1 MAWNTAV
8 FRLQEIDT
16 TLTAIKRLLGE
27 LEDALKDDRALREA
41 QEHAKTAA
49 RAAAAARKAQKDL
62 EFELQRVD
70 TERQQKESQ
79 LYGGSVHN
87 ARELQDLQAKV
98 KSLRQHKGELED
110 ALLEAMM
117 AQEEAT
123 AAANEAEVSLRAA
136 EAEWQKSQTA
146 LTTEREALIA
156 RSIALEA
163 EKVQVQKVIPPVILE
178 SYYYLQPRMGGI
190 SVAQL
195 RDDDTCALCG
205 VSMSAHPRAAARAG
219 EEAYCDGCDRLLVYF
234 Y

>member
-1 MAWNTAV
+1 MAWNRAV

-27 LEDALKDDRALREA
+27 IEDALKDDRTLREA
-41 QEHAKTAA
+41 QAQAKTTE

-62 EFELQRVD
+62 EFELQRVE

-98 KSLRQHKGELED
+98 KSLRQHKAELED
-110 ALLEAMM
+110 ALLDAMM

-123 AAANEAEVSLRAA
+123 AIAEAAEVGLREAD
-136 EAEWQKSQTA
+136 AEWQKSQAA
-146 LTTEREALIA
+146 LKTERETLIA
-156 RSIALEA
+156 RGKALAAEA
-163 EKVQVQKVIPPVILE
+163 VQVRQEIPPVILE
-178 SYYYLQPRMGGI
+178 SYDYLQPRLGGI

-205 VSMSAHPRAAARAG
+205 VSVSAHPREAARAG

-234 Y
+234 F

>member
-41 QEHAKTAA
+41 QEHANTAA
-49 RAAAAARKAQKDL
+49 RAAAAARKTQKDL

-98 KSLRQHKGELED
+98 KSLRQRKGELED

-123 AAANEAEVSLRAA
+123 TAANEAEAGLRAA
-136 EAEWQKSQTA
+136 ETEWQKAQTA
-146 LTTEREALIA
+146 LTTERETLIA

-163 EKVQVQKVIPPVILE
+163 EKVQVQQVIPPVILE
-178 SYYYLQPRMGGI
+178 SYNYLQPRLGGI

-205 VSMSAHPRAAARAG
+205 VSVSAHPRAAARAG